1 MSRKVAASGQGLR
14 DLSTR
19 AGSILYRRFM
29 AIDARR
35 SRWVALGLTWAAA
48 CGQVGDANES
58 ETVDAPT
65 DATAGTSTN
74 TTSDTAD
81 APTTG
86 STGVPGTTDADETT
100 STTGPVAT
108 DTGPTST
115 GTTDTGEP
123 PPVPVG
129 TIAELLVPF
138 DVNQE
143 DLVGPSSWESQYGK
157 PPEIVA
163 VPLGAAIDVLVQDY
177 AEGPDGHAYVLRLEP
192 SADDYVITAVL
203 EPAMLDKVM
212 GLARDPDG
220 QLYVASGVAEGDT
233 LTLDDPQPGQHRGGI
248 VRVVKQSWDGAVHFD
263 TDVDLGR
270 EALAPDSEPI
280 INPMVAGTA
289 RLAWGAG
296 ALALVHGNNTDTD
309 WNIMARHQKA
319 LTTHLDAGS
328 GAVTRTSSIWVS
340 HSFDHRLFYDGTG
353 FLELHLGD
361 AFPRDVTFARVEPDS
376 DPYSLLA
383 IKGNTGNNN
392 TFTRLGNAAPIE
404 GDPIYGYLALFAT
417 ESTTGTGDLVSGSR
431 ELAIVRVRRDFE
443 AAPPDSGM
451 HLDPACPTPSMSSR
465 AASRGRTGCAGS
477 PTIRARPAA
486 PRTPSGPSWSP
497 SATTPTSCCGSAG
510 TARSRPSPGRGA
522 WSSTPPA
529 SHWCRRRWS
538 PTRTCPAATTP
549 SRSPATPRG
558 SPATRPPASST
569 STSST
574 PSSATATWSSSEA
587 ENHHTC
593 PNRHV

>member
-1 MSRKVAASGQGLR
+1 MRSTSRKVAASGQGLR
-14 DLSTR
+14 DLSTK
-19 AGSILYRRFM
+19 AASILYRRVM

-48 CGQVGDANES
+48 CGEVGAPNES
-58 ETVDAPT
+58 ETVDATT
-65 DATAGTSTN
+65 DPTAGT
-74 TTSDTAD
+74 TTGGASDTAD

-86 STGVPGTTDADETT
+86 STSVPGTTDADETT

-143 DLVGPSSWESQYGK
+143 DLVGPTSWEPQYGK
-157 PPEIVA
+157 SPEIVA
-163 VPLGAAIDVLVQDY
+163 VPLGATIDVLVQDY
-177 AEGPDGHAYVLRLEP
+177 AQGPDGHAYVLRLEP

-203 EPAMLDKVM
+203 EPQMLDKVM

-248 VRVVKQSWDGAVHFD
+248 VRVVKQSWDGAVQFD

-270 EALAPDSEPI
+270 EAVAPDSEPI

-328 GAVTRTSSIWVS
+328 GTVTRTSSIWVS
-340 HSFDHRLFYDGTG
+340 HSFDHRLFHDGLG

-376 DPYSLLA
+376 DPYSLLG

-404 GDPIYGYLALFAT
+404 GDPTYGYLALFAT

-431 ELAIVRVRRDFE
+431 ELALVRVRRDFE
-443 AAPPDSGM
+443 TVPADSGM
-451 HLDPACPTPSMSSR
+451 HLDPALPDIFDVESGGEPRQNRLRWLTHYQSENGGTTHAERPKLVPLGDDTYAVLWERWDGAQPAFAGTWGMVID
-465 AASRGRTGCAGS
+465 AAGEALV
-477 PTIRARPAA
+477 PAA
-486 PRTPSGPSWSP
+486 LIADT
-497 SATTPTSCCGSAG
+497 
-510 TARSRPSPGRGA
+510 
-522 WSSTPPA
+522 
-529 SHWCRRRWS
+529 HL
-538 PTRTCPAATTP
+538 
-549 SRSPATPRG
+549 PRG
-558 SPATRPPASST
+558 DDAFPLAGNAAWITGDAAARQLDIHIVDAQLGY
-569 STSST
+569 
-574 PSSATATWSSSEA
+574 
-587 ENHHTC
+587 
-593 PNRHV
+593 RHVVVE